1 MSLLSIGNPKTMKGQ
16 KKGYLTGVL
25 HLLPHKYSGYG
36 NVCPNAT
43 PGCSSTCLAFAG
55 RGAMTRT
62 QTARRQ
68 KNWLFKYDR
77 LLFMSDLYED
87 ISALVRKAWREN
99 LTPVVRLNG
108 TSDIPWETT
117 KMGGGFGPASI
128 ISLFPDVQFYDY
140 TKSPKRMMASLLGR
154 SPGEDWPENYHL
166 TFSRSEKNAADCQAV
181 LGAKGTVAVVFDHLP
196 EIGKDWT
203 VQLSNIAGDW
213 PVYSGEE
220 DDLRFKEKGGVIA
233 LKAKGLAKKDKSGF
247 VLKAEKCFWLRWE
260 PIKKAKGRYEVVET
274 INLGGAL

>member
-36 NVCPNAT
+36 NVCPDAT
-43 PGCSSTCLAFAG
+43 KGCSSTCLAFAG
-55 RGAMTRT
+55 RGAMNRT
-62 QTARRQ
+62 QEARRQ
-68 KNWLFKYDR
+68 KNRAFKEDRQLF
-77 LLFMSDLYED
+77 LSDLYED
-87 ISALVRKAWREN
+87 ISALVRKAKREN

-108 TSDIPWETT
+108 TSDIPWENLL
-117 KMGGGFGPASI
+117 GPWAGSI
-128 ISLFPDVQFYDY
+128 MTCFPTVQFYDY
-140 TKSPKRMMASLLGR
+140 TKSFRRMMAFLLGR
-154 SPGEDWPENYHL
+154 SPGEDWPKNYHL

-196 EIGKDWT
+196 EIGKNWT
-203 VQLSNIAGDW
+203 VQIPGIAGDW
-213 PVYSGEE
+213 AVYSGEE

-233 LKAKGLAKKDKSGF
+233 LKAKGLARKDKSGF
-247 VLKAEKCFWLRWE
+247 VLKSESCSWLRWE
-260 PIKKAKGRYEVVET
+260 PIKKTKGRYEVVET